1 MHLSAILSA
10 LVPPPSRRT
19 ALLPLTLALAGLAA
33 GPSVGQEQEQDPGR
47 FEVRSASVELDGGV
61 YYLDAWLEYRLSGEA
76 REALDA
82 GIALTI
88 DIEVEFLRVHR
99 FWFDGTEAE
108 LRQTYELQYYALS
121 ERYLVRNRNT
131 GEQTAFA
138 NLFSALNFLGRV
150 TRLPLIDAA
159 LLEPDE
165 TYDIRIRTIL
175 STENLPGP
183 LRLLTFW
190 RRDWSLRS
198 EWYEWPLED

>member
-1 MHLSAILSA
+1 MHLSVIFSA
-10 LVPPPSRRT
+10 LAPPRGWLAP
-19 ALLPLTLALAGLAA
+19 LLPLTLAGIVAGPAA
-33 GPSVGQEQEQDPGR
+33 GQDQLEDPGR
-47 FEVRSASVELDGGV
+47 FEVRSASVELDEGV

-88 DIEVEFLRVHR
+88 DIEVEFLRVRR
-99 FWFDGTEAE
+99 FWFDGTEAD
-108 LRQTYELQYYALS
+108 LRQTYELQYHALS
-121 ERYLVRNRNT
+121 ERYLVLNRNT
-131 GEQTAFA
+131 GEQRGFA

-150 TRLPLIDAA
+150 TQLPLIDAA

-175 STENLPGP
+175 STEDLPGP